1 MAPPDHDPLGLQ
13 LTRTARTVSRA
24 FDAAL
29 ASAGGSLPQWLIL
42 VELKGRAHGNQ
53 RAIAEA
59 VGVEGPTLTHHLNRM
74 EAAGLI
80 TRLRNAENRRIHQ
93 VELTPS
99 GEALFRSLLEKV
111 VEFDERL
118 RRGLSE
124 RDVAQAERLFDR
136 LASNAAPD
144 PGCRRRVKRADDRGR
159 PPVRKCVPRPAGSSG
174 SEATPGA
181 PRELRPTVDRSE
193 IGVRRRARQ
202 WATWDSNPEPAD

>member
-1 MAPPDHDPLGLQ
+1 MAAPDRDPLGLQ

-80 TRLRNAENRRIHQ
+80 TRRRHPDNRRIHQ

-99 GEALFRSLLEKV
+99 GDVLFLSLLEKV
-111 VEFDERL
+111 GDFDERL
-118 RRGLSE
+118 RRGLTE
-124 RDVAQAERLFDR
+124 RDTAQLHRLLDR
-136 LASNAAPD
+136 LATNATPD
-144 PGCRRRVKRADDRGR
+144 PAVAD
-159 PPVRKCVPRPAGSSG
+159 
-174 SEATPGA
+174 E
-181 PRELRPTVDRSE
+181 
-193 IGVRRRARQ
+193 
-202 WATWDSNPEPAD
+202 

>member
-1 MAPPDHDPLGLQ
+1 VAPPDRDPLGLQ

-80 TRLRNAENRRIHQ
+80 TRHRNAQNRRIHQ
-93 VELTPS
+93 VDMTPA
-99 GEALFRSLLEKV
+99 GEALFLSLLEKV
-111 VEFDERL
+111 VEFDEGL

-124 RDVAQAERLFDR
+124 RDIALLHRLLDR
-136 LASNAAPD
+136 LATNATPD
-144 PGCRRRVKRADDRGR
+144 PAVAD
-159 PPVRKCVPRPAGSSG
+159 
-174 SEATPGA
+174 E
-181 PRELRPTVDRSE
+181 
-193 IGVRRRARQ
+193 
-202 WATWDSNPEPAD
+202 

>member
-1 MAPPDHDPLGLQ
+1 VAAPDRDPLGLQ

-80 TRLRNAENRRIHQ
+80 TRRRHPDNRRIHQ

-99 GEALFRSLLEKV
+99 GDVLFLSLLEKV
-111 VEFDERL
+111 GDFDERL
-118 RRGLSE
+118 RRGLTE
-124 RDVAQAERLFDR
+124 RDTAQLHRLLDR
-136 LASNAAPD
+136 LATNATSD
-144 PGCRRRVKRADDRGR
+144 PAVAD
-159 PPVRKCVPRPAGSSG
+159 
-174 SEATPGA
+174 E
-181 PRELRPTVDRSE
+181 
-193 IGVRRRARQ
+193 
-202 WATWDSNPEPAD
+202 